1 MRTYTFFSDFNL
13 TTEID
18 DKYYSEF
25 MSESDAFTQTE
36 NGFEV
41 ELDDFQVIDD
51 YTARLS
57 IFGYGG
63 LFEIDLSFMLDEA
76 DETSTI
82 NDYFV
87 EGFICE

>member
-1 MRTYTFFSDFNL
+1 MKTYTFFADFNL

-18 DKYYSEF
+18 GVYHSEY

-41 ELDDFQVIDD
+41 ELDDFEIVDD
-51 YTARLS
+51 YTAKLN

-63 LFEIDLSFMLDEA
+63 TFEIDLSFMLDED

-87 EGFICE
+87 EGFICD

>member
-1 MRTYTFFSDFNL
+1 MKTYTFFSDFNL

-18 DKYYSEF
+18 GASLSEF

-41 ELDDFQVIDD
+41 ELDDFKVVDD
-51 YTARLS
+51 YTARLN

-63 LFEIDLSFMLDEA
+63 LFEIDLSFMLDED
-76 DETSTI
+76 DESTI